1 MENNWLDLQHR
12 GYTAYLR
19 ETTDT
24 DACRQWLGRI
34 LGANDSEEKI
44 DTVFLDCR
52 VITDWVEQI
61 EKALPFVEKAVRES
75 RQFILRQGQTV
86 PVEKVKRVS
95 RASVEHLSR
104 HSELITKVPE
114 PGGDLR
120 PDKLHMTENVGTF
133 AVYENRFLYMK
144 IFSGVFIIRKNKILN
159 IHNILLLSY
168 ILTHIRKKC
177 NIKKE

>member
-1 MENNWLDLQHR
+1 M
-12 GYTAYLR
+12 
-19 ETTDT
+19 
-24 DACRQWLGRI
+24 
-34 LGANDSEEKI
+34 
-44 DTVFLDCR
+44 
-52 VITDWVEQI
+52 
-61 EKALPFVEKAVRES
+61 RES

-133 AVYENRFLYMK
+133 AVYENRFLYMLLCLIRDFAGYRYRK
-144 IFSGVFIIRKNKILN
+144 ITELSASFSTDVTLHKEVSDSAGKIRKR
-159 IHNILLLSY
+159 S
-168 ILTHIRKKC
+168 C
-177 NIKKE
+177 PA

>member
-1 MENNWLDLQHR
+1 M
-12 GYTAYLR
+12 
-19 ETTDT
+19 
-24 DACRQWLGRI
+24 
-34 LGANDSEEKI
+34 
-44 DTVFLDCR
+44 
-52 VITDWVEQI
+52 
-61 EKALPFVEKAVRES
+61 RES

-133 AVYENRFLYMK
+133 AVYENRFLYMLFYPLLRK
-144 IFSGVFIIRKNKILN
+144 KFFSDLRHLKYLRKNAAGFAPFSELPFS
-159 IHNILLLSY
+159 LLL
-168 ILTHIRKKC
+168 HIFRQP
-177 NIKKE
+177 IFLHTLLPV